1 MEKQSNNLDDFTRK
15 LIIESGV
22 HKPSLDFSK
31 RVIEAIES
39 KAITTNVYQPLIS
52 RKSWVFII
60 IAVVVCLISFNFF
73 QSTGNSILDKLEIGQ
88 YLDVQFSLPDIKLS
102 KTFIYAIGFMSLFL
116 IQIPILKHYVFN
128 RFD

>member
-15 LIIESGV
+15 LIVESGV

-31 RVIEAIES
+31 RVVEAIES
-39 KAITTNVYQPLIS
+39 KAVSLNVYQPLIS

-60 IAVVVCLISFNFF
+60 ITCAACFISFYFF
-73 QSTGNSILDKLEIGQ
+73 PSTGNSILDKLEIGQ

>member
-73 QSTGNSILDKLEIGQ
+73 QSTGNSILGQLEIGQ
-88 YLDVQFSLPDIKLS
+88 YLDAAFSLPDIKLS

>member
-31 RVIEAIES
+31 RVVEAIES

-52 RKSWVFII
+52 RKSWVLII
-60 IAVVVCLISFNFF
+60 ITCAVCFISFYFF
-73 QSTGNSILDKLEIGQ
+73 PSTGNSILDKLEIGQ

-116 IQIPILKHYVFN
+116 IQIPILKRYVFN